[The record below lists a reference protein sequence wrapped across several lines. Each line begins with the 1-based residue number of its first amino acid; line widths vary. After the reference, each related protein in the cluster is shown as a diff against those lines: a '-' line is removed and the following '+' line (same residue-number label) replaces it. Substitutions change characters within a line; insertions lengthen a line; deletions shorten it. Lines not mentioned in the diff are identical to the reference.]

1 MTGGLTEEKR
11 KRTEFLFRGDRIVNF
26 RPVLFLSLGFGLGI
40 FLSFLLGIRALWL
53 NLLLLPALSFVLF
66 RRLRRRPCGG
76 LLLFFALL
84 FALYSLGALSFSVRI
99 SDFER
104 DPPLTGV
111 CTVRG
116 TAEEVGRTESCD
128 VITLSGLS
136 VADGSGRLLHPGGR
150 MKVYVYG
157 KEGVSGIEAG
167 MRVEFGASPDTY
179 DVYSYGRVNASA
191 VIGGVRYRAFAS
203 AEDFTVIGYER
214 VGAFAAFRARIR
226 SVLYSAM
233 DEESASLSYAMLT
246 GSCDSLDEDL
256 MQNFRYGGIAHVFS
270 VSGLHIGV
278 IYGLLYALMKKLRLR
293 QYVRLPVISAVLVLY
308 AGVCGFSPS
317 AVRAVVMCI
326 VPMAAELFGTDCDR
340 TNSVA
345 LAAFVVLLIN
355 PVYLFSVGFQ
365 LSLAAA
371 AGIIVLG
378 GHLSRLLARVR
389 FLPRRFSSAVAVSFS
404 AQACTFPILVDSFG
418 YTSGLSILLNL
429 LFVPLISAAFCVLF
443 AFTALAC
450 VFPAAAG
457 VLLWLPCYFLR
468 IAVLPVTLFEF
479 RVLLICG
486 FSFGGVCTLLWYLL
500 CWTATDKINLRPL
513 PKIILCLLL
522 CAALTAGMAVR
533 NIPSYEGTMVA
544 DGYYGSNALIVRREG
559 KCGLVLLGEP
569 DEEHLGTLFLKEG
582 IGEIDEA
589 VILASPQTVNAALPV
604 VLRLAAVHTLY
615 VPEEWSFP
623 DTFRTVDV
631 LPAGGFFSFCG
642 APADFIGDATL
653 YMNFFGSDVLVCSV
667 WDGQRLPSCDLLL
680 AAAPDD
686 ALLSACAPAAEVYF
700 EKASGKISVYGAG
713 SLQIG
718 WKDDIISVKEMG

>member
-1 MTGGLTEEKR
+1 M
-11 KRTEFLFRGDRIVNF
+11 
-26 RPVLFLSLGFGLGI
+26 
-40 FLSFLLGIRALWL
+40 
-53 NLLLLPALSFVLF
+53 
-66 RRLRRRPCGG
+66 
-76 LLLFFALL
+76 
-84 FALYSLGALSFSVRI
+84 
-99 SDFER
+99 
-104 DPPLTGV
+104 
-111 CTVRG
+111 
-116 TAEEVGRTESCD
+116 
-128 VITLSGLS
+128 
-136 VADGSGRLLHPGGR
+136 
-150 MKVYVYG
+150 
-157 KEGVSGIEAG
+157 
-167 MRVEFGASPDTY
+167 
-179 DVYSYGRVNASA
+179 
-191 VIGGVRYRAFAS
+191 
-203 AEDFTVIGYER
+203 
-214 VGAFAAFRARIR
+214 
-226 SVLYSAM
+226 
-233 DEESASLSYAMLT
+233 
-246 GSCDSLDEDL
+246 
-256 MQNFRYGGIAHVFS
+256 
-270 VSGLHIGV
+270 
-278 IYGLLYALMKKLRLR
+278 
-293 QYVRLPVISAVLVLY
+293 
-308 AGVCGFSPS
+308 
-317 AVRAVVMCI
+317 
-326 VPMAAELFGTDCDR
+326 
-340 TNSVA
+340 
-345 LAAFVVLLIN
+345 
-355 PVYLFSVGFQ
+355 
-365 LSLAAA
+365 
-371 AGIIVLG
+371 
-378 GHLSRLLARVR
+378 
-389 FLPRRFSSAVAVSFS
+389 
-404 AQACTFPILVDSFG
+404 
-418 YTSGLSILLNL
+418 SILLNL

-450 VFPAAAG
+450 IFPAAAG

-486 FSFGGVCTLLWYLL
+486 FSFGGVCTLLWYLF

-513 PKIILCLLL
+513 PKTILCLLL

-713 SLQIG
+713 GLQIG